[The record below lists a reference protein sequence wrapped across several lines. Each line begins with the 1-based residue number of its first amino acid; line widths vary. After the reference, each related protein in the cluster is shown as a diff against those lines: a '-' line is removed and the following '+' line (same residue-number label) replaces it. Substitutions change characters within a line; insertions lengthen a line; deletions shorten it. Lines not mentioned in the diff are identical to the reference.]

1 MKNLKQKLI
10 AAFIAAGLSAPAA
23 FVAYDLTLPSEGYE
37 PIPYIDPVGLKT
49 YCVGHLALKGE
60 NIKKEYTDEE
70 CMIIFASDWKKHL
83 NQLDSV
89 VKGGSSGFRS
99 EWQRQALN
107 DFTFNN
113 GIGNVQSSTLLK
125 LLNQGKHTEACRQ
138 LTRWV
143 KGKVKG
149 KMVTLKG
156 LVTRRDKTMPYCL
169 GELSWDKQQE
179 FKQFEAEYEKA
190 SKELEAKTP

>member
-1 MKNLKQKLI
+1 MKSLKQKLI
-10 AAFIAAGLSAPAA
+10 TAFIAAGLSAPAA

-49 YCVGHLALKGE
+49 YCVGHLALKNE
-60 NIKKEYTDEE
+60 KIKKEYTDEE
-70 CMIIFASDWKKHL
+70 CMAIFAADWKKHL

-89 VKGGSSGFRS
+89 VRVEYKS

-113 GIGNVQSSTLLK
+113 GIGNVKSSTLLA
-125 LLNQGKHTEACRQ
+125 LLNQGQHVQACQQ

-143 KGKVKG
+143 KGRVKG
-149 KMVTLKG
+149 VMVTLRG
-156 LVTRRDKTMPYCL
+156 LVTRRDKTIPYCL
-169 GELSWDKQQE
+169 GELSWDKQKAFEE
-179 FKQFEAEYEKA
+179 FEREYNEIKANQRLEEK
-190 SKELEAKTP
+190 P

>member
-1 MKNLKQKLI
+1 MTNLKQKLI
-10 AAFIAAGLSAPAA
+10 AAFITAGLSVPAA

-49 YCVGHLALKGE
+49 YCVGHLALKNE
-60 NIKKEYTDEE
+60 KIKKEYTDEE
-70 CMIIFASDWKKHL
+70 CMQIFASDWKKHL

-89 VKGGSSGFRS
+89 VKVPYQS

-113 GIGNVQSSTLLK
+113 GIGNVKSSTLLK
-125 LLNQGKHTEACRQ
+125 LLNQEKHTDACQQ

-143 KGKVKG
+143 KGRVNG
-149 KMVTLKG
+149 VMVTLKG
-156 LVTRRDKTMPYCL
+156 LVTRRDNTMPYCL
-169 GELSWDKQQE
+169 GELSWDKQKAFEE
-179 FKQFEAEYEKA
+179 FEREYEKA
-190 SKELEAKTP
+190 RKELETTSTP

>member
-1 MKNLKQKLI
+1 MKALRSKLI
-10 AAFIAAGLSAPAA
+10 AAFITAGLGAPAA

-49 YCVGHLALKGE
+49 YCVGHLALKSE
-60 NIKKEYTDEE
+60 KIKKQYTDEE
-70 CMIIFASDWKKHL
+70 CMAIFASDWKKHL

-89 VKGGSSGFRS
+89 VKVEYKS

-113 GIGNVQSSTLLK
+113 GIGNVKSSTLLK
-125 LLNQGKHTEACRQ
+125 LLNQGKHVEACQQ

-143 KGKVKG
+143 KGRVKDV
-149 KMVTLKG
+149 MVTLKG

-169 GELSWDKQQE
+169 GELSWDKQQ
-179 FKQFEAEYEKA
+179 AYEDFLNEWNKA
-190 SKELEAKTP
+190 RKELEENTST

>member
-1 MKNLKQKLI
+1 MKALRTKLI

-60 NIKKEYTDEE
+60 KIKKEYTDEE
-70 CMIIFASDWKKHL
+70 CMALFAADWKKHL

-89 VKGGSSGFRS
+89 VRVEYKS

-113 GIGNVQSSTLLK
+113 GIGNVKSSTLLS
-125 LLNQGKHTEACRQ
+125 LLNQGKHVQACQQ

-143 KGKVKG
+143 KGRVKG
-149 KMVTLKG
+149 VMVTLRG
-156 LVTRRDKTMPYCL
+156 LVSRRDKTMPYCL
-169 GELSWDKQQE
+169 GELGWDKQKAFEE
-179 FKQFEAEYEKA
+179 FEREYNEISKKLETKA
-190 SKELEAKTP
+190 D